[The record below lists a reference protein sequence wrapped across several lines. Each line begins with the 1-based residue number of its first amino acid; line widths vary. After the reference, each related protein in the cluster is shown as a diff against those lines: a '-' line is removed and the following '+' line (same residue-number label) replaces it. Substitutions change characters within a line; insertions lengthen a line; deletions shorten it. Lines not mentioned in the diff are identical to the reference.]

1 MIKLLPIGL
10 VVILMVSALVYFR
23 FFRNSADFAGDIS
36 PTSLLQTLPQSSSG
50 STDSRLKAAEDSI
63 TILAKKLVSL
73 TQSDTNLEGRVKTL
87 ENQVNQLKSSTSQVQ
102 TTTQTSATTP
112 APTSVATKK
121 SPLYIPLS
129 SGGSAND
136 QNWYTI
142 AGYEASIDPADYP
155 GYTSMQLEVSLRL
168 VEPTG
173 TAYARVYNATDNSAV
188 SSSEASTTSSTIVLT
203 SSSGFTLPAGRKTY
217 RMQTKSSN
225 NIEIQ
230 LQNARI
236 KVNF

>member
-1 MIKLLPIGL
+1 MIKLLPVGL

-23 FFRNSADFAGDIS
+23 VFRNSTNPAGDIS
-36 PTSLLQTLPQSSSG
+36 PTSLLQTLPQGSSG
-50 STDSRLKAAEDSI
+50 TSDSRLKVVEDSI
-63 TILAKKLVSL
+63 TILTKKLASL
-73 TQSDTNLEGRVKTL
+73 TQSDTSLEGRVKTL
-87 ENQVNQLKSSTSQVQ
+87 ENQVGQLKSGSSQVQ
-102 TTTQTSATTP
+102 TTP
-112 APTSVATKK
+112 APTTTVAPTSTKK

-168 VEPTG
+168 TEPTG
-173 TAYARVYNATDNSAV
+173 TAYARLYNATDNSAI
-188 SSSEASTTSSTIVLT
+188 SSEASTTSSTTVLT